1 MKFFKFDDPSVR
13 LTGRWDM
20 EHYGAA
26 ATTAPGGMIEFAFQ
40 GNDTVLHFDTDWNE
54 HPFPHLYI
62 IVDNGAKIE
71 TPLNRY
77 LRIECEN
84 SGMHCVKVVFKSA
97 MEQQHRWNHPL
108 VGKVT
113 FLGYEAENSGNL
125 PKDDRRVI
133 EFIGDS
139 ITEGVLIDAFY
150 NDERIDQK
158 NRPNQD
164 DSTATYAY
172 LTAQALGLKPVIMGY
187 GAVGITKRGCASVPK
202 VIEAYPYNFS
212 GSDAVPQNA
221 DIIVINHGANDRGAT
236 EEAYIKGY
244 WEFLELVRQR
254 NPSSKIV
261 VLSAFCGAFHEALGK
276 MVKQFNEQ
284 NNEQITYVDSFGWIP
299 EEPLHP
305 LRDGHKEVARH
316 LIPEIKKLL

>member
-1 MKFFKFDDPSVR
+1 MKFISYEDPSVR
-13 LTGRWDM
+13 VTGRWDR
-20 EHYGAA
+20 EAFGAA
-26 ATTAPGGMIEFAFQ
+26 VTTAPGGMIEIAFQ
-40 GNDTVLHFDTDWNE
+40 GNDAVLRFDTDWNE

-62 IVDNGAKIE
+62 SVDNGAKIE

-84 SGMHCVKVVFKSA
+84 SGTHYVKVVYKSA

-108 VGKVT
+108 VGKLT
-113 FLGYEAENSGNL
+113 FLGYEAEDSGTL

-158 NRPNQD
+158 NRPSQD
-164 DSTATYAY
+164 DATATYAY

-187 GAVGITKRGCASVPK
+187 GAVGITKGGCGSVPR
-202 VIEAYPYNFS
+202 VIDAYPFNFN
-212 GSDAVPQNA
+212 GSAAAPQNP
-221 DIIVINHGANDRGAT
+221 DVIVINHGANDRSAK
-236 EEAYIKGY
+236 EEDYIKGY
-244 WEFLELVRQR
+244 WEFLELVRNI

-261 VLSAFCGAFHEALGK
+261 VLSAFCGAFHEALGE
-276 MVKQFNEQ
+276 MVKRFNRQKNEQ
-284 NNEQITYVDSFGWIP
+284 VTFIDSFGWVP
-299 EEPLHP
+299 EEPVHP
-305 LRDGHKEVARH
+305 LRDGHMEIARH
-316 LIPEIKKLL
+316 LIPEIEKLL